1 MICCPKQCL
10 RQKKCSPSYFLSTH
24 HHQHHHHWVRIQM
37 VTVESSFA
45 QTKSSM
51 QSILFDLVCIT
62 ITASSTSTQL
72 NSAFLAVTTINCKIG
87 ADETATTNVKLLDL
101 MKKLGCPNGMCDD
114 HLTNGEKLIQ
124 LPNAN
129 LSVIILCWAL
139 MSEGVQSHG
148 FEGVDTKRRVTA
160 ACPYLSDA
168 ISICLLRC

>member
-1 MICCPKQCL
+1 
-10 RQKKCSPSYFLSTH
+10 
-24 HHQHHHHWVRIQM
+24 M

-101 MKKLGCPNGMCDD
+101 MKKLGCPDGMCDD
-114 HLTNGEKLIQ
+114 HFTNGEKLIQ

-160 ACPYLSDA
+160 ASPYLSDA
-168 ISICLLRC
+168 IFYLSTQMLTSYAIVHLSLLTYQWQYIYPTKFLASLSSKTTD